1 MSLKEKTW
9 AQSVQE
15 DTAVH
20 AAENAAWYAHLQK
33 EQEEAQRKAEKRAWR
48 AATESLSASYA
59 VTHEVVALFQHFFNA
74 HIERDDDDNEHPPKK
89 MKQPTADPITADDAV
104 RLFAAASYYYVR
116 IHLEG
121 DVFNMNGSSTNFA
134 KRTYHWAKTVLKPKY
149 GNHLDIDAIA
159 NAIDAL

>member
-1 MSLKEKTW
+1 MSMYAKEKTF

-15 DTAVH
+15 DIAVH

-33 EQEEAQRKAEKRAWR
+33 EQAEEAQRNAGKRARR
-48 AATESLSASYA
+48 AAAESLSASHA
-59 VTHEVVALFQHFFNA
+59 VTHEVVALFSHFFNA

-104 RLFAAASYYYVR
+104 RLFATASDYYVR

-121 DVFNMNGSSTNFA
+121 DIFNMNGSSTNFA
-134 KRTYHWAKTVLKPKY
+134 TCIYHWAKTVLKPNFPAAQVWKRL
-149 GNHLDIDAIA
+149 GH
-159 NAIDAL
+159 